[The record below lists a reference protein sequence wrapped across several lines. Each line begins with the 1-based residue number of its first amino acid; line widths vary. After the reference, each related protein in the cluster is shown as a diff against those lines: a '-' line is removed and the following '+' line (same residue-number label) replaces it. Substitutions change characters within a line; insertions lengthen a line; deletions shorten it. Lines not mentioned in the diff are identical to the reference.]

1 MSDEYEPINHTF
13 RNTNITTEDLEAIAK
28 INQIYKKYSLL
39 TQKGSNSLKNR
50 KQLNKDAVELKK
62 IGFNATAPSD
72 LLNSVLE
79 EFSNITITIHL
90 FQKNTSGIGINS
102 DMNLCRQRFTF
113 AYALYYLLSKKAL
126 SYLYVTIN
134 Q

>member
-62 IGFNATAPSD
+62 LDSMQLP
-72 LLNSVLE
+72 LL
-79 EFSNITITIHL
+79 I
-90 FQKNTSGIGINS
+90 
-102 DMNLCRQRFTF
+102 C
-113 AYALYYLLSKKAL
+113 
-126 SYLYVTIN
+126 
-134 Q
+134 